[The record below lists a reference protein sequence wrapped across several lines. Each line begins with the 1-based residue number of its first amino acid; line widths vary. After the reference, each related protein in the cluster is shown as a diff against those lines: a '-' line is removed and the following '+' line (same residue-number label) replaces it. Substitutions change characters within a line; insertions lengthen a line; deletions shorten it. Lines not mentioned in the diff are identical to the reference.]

1 MRHGCW
7 AARSLALSR
16 TFPTNTRL
24 LVMLG
29 IRPYCTKWYVK
40 TQLLESTFDTN
51 LNVLKANLEY

>member
-51 LNVLKANLEY
+51 LNVLKLT